1 MRDITDCINAFVPL
15 LHTEYEIIL
24 GRKGVAVT
32 IRLAF
37 DKKDCFHLMGLQY
50 LKDYP
55 ELNRDRGKIF
65 DELAEGIISVDK
77 LEASVFYHK
86 IKERINFLPLLEDIL
101 DSNDTIFRYNK
112 KANIYSVID
121 ADYLLKNNMESRNIF
136 LFLSKKKDDT
146 YFCISFFPE

>member
-86 IKERINFLPLLEDIL
+86 IKE
-101 DSNDTIFRYNK
+101 
-112 KANIYSVID
+112 
-121 ADYLLKNNMESRNIF
+121 
-136 LFLSKKKDDT
+136 
-146 YFCISFFPE
+146 